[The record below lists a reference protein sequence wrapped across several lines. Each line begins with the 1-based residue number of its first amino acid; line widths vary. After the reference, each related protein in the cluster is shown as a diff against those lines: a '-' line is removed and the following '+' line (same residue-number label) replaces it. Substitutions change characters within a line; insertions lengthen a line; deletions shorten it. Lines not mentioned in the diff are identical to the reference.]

1 MGGWFPE
8 VGKYVNTD
16 DAVGDMAE
24 DPGGGAG
31 NEDEAGGGGGKF
43 APPPGAFASG
53 PGAATDAGVGIGA
66 AAEVDDVAG
75 SSDEGW

>member
-31 NEDEAGGGGGKF
+31 NEDEAEGGTGKF
-43 APPPGAFASG
+43 APPGAFAPG
-53 PGAATDAGVGIGA
+53 PEAVTDAGDGIGA
-66 AAEVDDVAG
+66 TAEVDDVAG